1 MMERLRLLWSDLQAW
16 YLRLTGDLQG
26 WYLRLTARERLMVS
40 AAGGGGLVFV
50 VFLTLFLLAIAADS
64 TRHRT
69 ESKLKR
75 LAEAEQLATG
85 FAEAERARKQAEA
98 DLTGNEV
105 SLISYLEDKGGQSGL
120 DIPSLTP
127 KGEIP
132 VGDGRIVESTVD
144 LTLTDVQLTKLVNFL
159 SAVERGP
166 GVVRV
171 RSLRIEPRI
180 KDNVLTAWTTI
191 AAYKLKANP

>member
-1 MMERLRLLWSDLQAW
+1 MMERLRLLWS
-16 YLRLTGDLQG
+16 DLQG
-26 WYLRLTARERLMVS
+26 WYLRLTARERVMVG
-40 AAGGGGLVFV
+40 AGGGGGLVFL

-64 TRHRT
+64 TRRRT
-69 ESKLKR
+69 ENKLQR

-98 DLTGNEV
+98 DLTGNAV
-105 SLISYLEDKGGQSGL
+105 SLISYLEDKGGQAGL

-127 KGEIP
+127 KGEAP
-132 VGDGRIVESTVD
+132 LGDGRIVESTVD
-144 LTLTDVQLTKLVNFL
+144 LTLTDVQLTKLVNFV

-171 RSLRIEPRI
+171 KSLRVEPRP
-180 KDNVLTAWTTI
+180 KDGVLTAWTTV
-191 AAYKLKANP
+191 AAYRLKANP